1 MMGSTTGRGILAS
14 IAMAALTLPGLG
26 LSQGVEAMPVAAA
39 PAPRLVFSESEMA
52 LARAVARQPGLAE
65 FYGTNSLRPVFT
77 GPEGQRHR
85 SALIKAIARAPEHG
99 LPAARYEPLRLHEL
113 DGQGGHS
120 AGTELA
126 FARVFARWS
135 HDVSGGVLEPKRVDP
150 TITREVLRPETADLL
165 QEFSRSTDPEAMLAA
180 IEPQDARYK
189 ALQKALGAKADLIA
203 PPGTPE
209 VAEGLWK
216 IGTTGEPVA
225 ALRARLAA
233 IGFDAGPPETAA
245 TVFDAP
251 LAAQVALYQERAGL
265 PADGVAGPRTV
276 ARLNNG
282 ASSGDHGVLIAL
294 ERMRW
299 MVGHDLQARNV
310 WVNLPEYN
318 ARIMEGGVEVFQTR
332 TVIGKSTEDFRTPEF
347 SDEMEY
353 LVVNPRWNVPRSITV
368 KEYLPR
374 LKANR
379 NAVSHIDIVDGNGN
393 VIARDRI
400 DFSKYNAGNF
410 PYRMRQKPSD
420 DNALGLVKFIFPNP
434 WNIYLHDTPTKHLFN
449 NASRAYSHGC
459 IRIGKPFDLAYE
471 LLRPQ
476 TETPEAMFQRALDSK
491 KESWL
496 ALKPN
501 VPVHLVYF
509 TTFPDE
515 NGKIRRYPDVYERD
529 ELVYAALMRAGL
541 ESFATDE

>member
-1 MMGSTTGRGILAS
+1 MILAS
-14 IAMAALTLPGLG
+14 LAMAAFTLPGLAPA
-26 LSQGVEAMPVAAA
+26 QGIETVPVAAA

-77 GPEGQRHR
+77 GPEGQSRR
-85 SALIKAIARAPEHG
+85 AALIKAVARAPEHG
-99 LPAARYEPLRLHEL
+99 LPPARYEPLRLHEL
-113 DGQGGHS
+113 DGQGGTS
-120 AGTELA
+120 AETELA

-135 HDVSGGVLEPKRVDP
+135 HDVGGGILDPKRVDP
-150 TITREVLRPETADLL
+150 TIKREVLRPETADLL
-165 QEFSRSTDPEAMLAA
+165 KDFAQSPDPEAMLVAL
-180 IEPQDARYK
+180 EPQDARYK
-189 ALQKALGAKADLIA
+189 ALQKALGAKAELIA

-209 VAEGLWK
+209 VAEGVWK
-216 IGTTGEPVA
+216 LGTTGEAVA
-225 ALRARLAA
+225 ALRVRLAS
-233 IGFDAGPPETAA
+233 IGFDAGAPETAA

-276 ARLNNG
+276 ARLNKG
-282 ASSGDHGVLIAL
+282 ASAGDHGVLIAL

-332 TVIGKSTEDFRTPEF
+332 TVIGKSNEDFRTPEF

-374 LKANR
+374 LQSNR
-379 NAVSHIDIVDGNGN
+379 NAVSHIDVVDGNGN

-400 DFSKYNAGNF
+400 DFSKYNASNF
-410 PYRMRQKPSD
+410 PIACGK
-420 DNALGLVKFIFPNP
+420 NP
-434 WNIYLHDTPTKHLFN
+434 
-449 NASRAYSHGC
+449 
-459 IRIGKPFDLAYE
+459 
-471 LLRPQ
+471 
-476 TETPEAMFQRALDSK
+476 
-491 KESWL
+491 
-496 ALKPN
+496 
-501 VPVHLVYF
+501 V
-509 TTFPDE
+509 TTMPW
-515 NGKIRRYPDVYERD
+515 VW
-529 ELVYAALMRAGL
+529 
-541 ESFATDE
+541 